1 VFHSKTVL
9 EDDSSHSSN
18 EELHQKKSENV
29 SIVPQKDP
37 EPFRT
42 SSASTKKSLS
52 SSSSSC
58 SSSSLVS
65 EIRGELS
72 TGQENE
78 ENIDVKS
85 EAENNIDEANKDES
99 SSVVVE
105 MEKCSVEFE
114 ESSDKDSEEVSEPV
128 IQIEVCNDDTSVV
141 DNSDEIIVEE
151 SEEIG

>member
-1 VFHSKTVL
+1 M
-9 EDDSSHSSN
+9 
-18 EELHQKKSENV
+18 
-29 SIVPQKDP
+29 
-37 EPFRT
+37 
-42 SSASTKKSLS
+42 
-52 SSSSSC
+52 
-58 SSSSLVS
+58 S